1 MSISEHG
8 AVALLYGLTGRAIG
22 QVIIDEWFGVDLG
35 EELTVVPREGGLL
48 GSDQPAVV
56 QFDELTS
63 TDGPVV
69 TRGRTARP
77 WLRAKKGR
85 SRQ

>member
-1 MSISEHG
+1 MNISEHG
-8 AVALLYGLTGRAIG
+8 AVAFLYGLEDRAIG

-35 EELTVVPREGGLL
+35 EEVTLEPREGGLFGL
-48 GSDQPAVV
+48 EQFDKPIVAGSAVV
-56 QFDELTS
+56 PRRRATK
-63 TDGPVV
+63 
-69 TRGRTARP
+69 P

>member
-8 AVALLYGLTGRAIG
+8 AVAFLYGVRGRIVG
-22 QVIIDEWFGVDLG
+22 QVIIDEWFGLDLG
-35 EELTVVPREGGLL
+35 EEVADAPRRVGLFGLQQVDKPIAAGSGVVPR
-48 GSDQPAVV
+48 SRA
-56 QFDELTS
+56 TK
-63 TDGPVV
+63 
-69 TRGRTARP
+69 P

>member
-1 MSISEHG
+1 MNISEHG
-8 AVALLYGLTGRAIG
+8 AVAFLYGVRGRIVG

-35 EELTVVPREGGLL
+35 EEVTVAPREGGLFGL
-48 GSDQPAVV
+48 EQIDKPIVAGSGVLPRSRA
-56 QFDELTS
+56 TK
-63 TDGPVV
+63 
-69 TRGRTARP
+69 P

>member
-1 MSISEHG
+1 MRNSEHG
-8 AVALLYGLTGRAIG
+8 AAAFLYGVNGRIVG

-35 EELTVVPREGGLL
+35 EEVAVAPREGGLFCL
-48 GSDQPAVV
+48 EQFDKPIAAGSAVV
-56 QFDELTS
+56 
-63 TDGPVV
+63 PR
-69 TRGRTARP
+69 TRASKP

>member
-1 MSISEHG
+1 MNISEHG
-8 AVALLYGLTGRAIG
+8 AVAFLYGLGGRAIG

-35 EELTVVPREGGLL
+35 EEVAVSPREAGLFGLEQFDKPIVAGSVVVPR
-48 GSDQPAVV
+48 SRA
-56 QFDELTS
+56 TK
-63 TDGPVV
+63 
-69 TRGRTARP
+69 P

>member
-1 MSISEHG
+1 MRNPEHG
-8 AVALLYGLTGRAIG
+8 AVAFLYGLEGRAIG

-35 EELTVVPREGGLL
+35 EEVTVVPREGGLFGL
-48 GSDQPAVV
+48 EQFNKPIVAGSAV
-56 QFDELTS
+56 LPRSRATK
-63 TDGPVV
+63 
-69 TRGRTARP
+69 P